1 MYFIAY
7 KFHVSRHDGFMI
19 GTAYQQGKLVCVIS
33 PEGRILFSQ
42 QGKLLGF
49 SSEVVSILKG
59 NALYICDHRGNTL
72 FTHRHTESQPDK
84 AGSSKGILFCL
95 LFGCLTKIGDTYRLY
110 QFLGRGNA
118 IGADGGDLN
127 WQNIIIWVSSIA
139 FWIACF
145 FAASKMGIVG

>member
-1 MYFIAY
+1 
-7 KFHVSRHDGFMI
+7 MI
-19 GTAYQQGKLVCVIS
+19 GTAYQQGTHVCVIS
-33 PEGRILFSQ
+33 PEGQILFSQ
-42 QGKLLGF
+42 KGKLLGF

-72 FTHRHTESQPDK
+72 SAHRYTEGKPGK
-84 AGSSKGILFCL
+84 ANSSKSILFCL
-95 LFGCLTKIGDTYRLY
+95 LFGCLTKIGDVYRLY

-127 WQNIIIWVSSIA
+127 WKNIGIWFLSIF

-145 FAASKMGIVG
+145 FAASKMGIIG

>member
-1 MYFIAY
+1 
-7 KFHVSRHDGFMI
+7 MI
-19 GTAYQQGKLVCVIS
+19 GTAYQQGTHVRVIS

-59 NALYICDHRGNTL
+59 NALLICDHQGNTL
-72 FTHRHTESQPDK
+72 FTHLYTESQTDK
-84 AGSSKGILFCL
+84 ADSSKGILFYL
-95 LFGCLTKIGDTYRLY
+95 LFGCLTQIRDAYRLY
-110 QFLGRGNA
+110 QFLGRVNS
-118 IGADGGDLN
+118 IGTDGGELN
-127 WQNIIIWVSSIA
+127 WKNIGIWISSIS

>member
-1 MYFIAY
+1 MT
-7 KFHVSRHDGFMI
+7 
-19 GTAYQQGKLVCVIS
+19 GTAYQQGTHVCVIS
-33 PEGRILFSQ
+33 HEGRILFSQ

-59 NALYICDHRGNTL
+59 NVLFICDHQGNTL
-72 FTHRHTESQPDK
+72 STHHYTESQPAK
-84 AGSSKGILFCL
+84 SGLSKSILFYL
-95 LFGCLTKIGDTYRLY
+95 LFGCLTKMGDAYQLY

-127 WQNIIIWVSSIA
+127 WKNIGIWFLSIS
-139 FWIACF
+139 FWMACF

>member
-1 MYFIAY
+1 
-7 KFHVSRHDGFMI
+7 MI
-19 GTAYQQGKLVCVIS
+19 GTAYQQGTYVRVIS

-59 NALYICDHRGNTL
+59 NALFICDHQGNTL
-72 FTHRHTESQPDK
+72 STHRYTDDKPDK
-84 AGSSKGILFCL
+84 AGSSKSIPFCL
-95 LFGCLTKIGDTYRLY
+95 LFGCLTQIRDAYRLY

-118 IGADGGDLN
+118 IGTDGGELN
-127 WQNIIIWVSSIA
+127 WKNIGIWFLSIF

-145 FAASKMGIVG
+145 FAASKMGIAG